1 MAKYGRYGWTPKQ
14 MERINERRAAMGQK
28 ELRNLYYE
36 DRPQEERQRPVS
48 KPAQETEEPEEE
60 DESLVARQAK
70 RTEEFRKKFGAKGS
84 MGIERGVKS
93 SFPSILKGGV
103 KGGVGTSTLT
113 DAYNRGR
120 A

>member
-1 MAKYGRYGWTPKQ
+1 MAKYGRYGWTPEQ
-14 MERINERRAAMGQK
+14 MERINERRAKRGQE

-36 DRPQEERQRPVS
+36 DRPQEERQRPVAR
-48 KPAQETEEPEEE
+48 PAQDSEDEEE
-60 DESLVARQAK
+60 SLKARQAK
-70 RTEEFRKKFGAKGS
+70 RTEEFRKKFGAKGL

-93 SFPSILKGGV
+93 SFPSAIKKGI